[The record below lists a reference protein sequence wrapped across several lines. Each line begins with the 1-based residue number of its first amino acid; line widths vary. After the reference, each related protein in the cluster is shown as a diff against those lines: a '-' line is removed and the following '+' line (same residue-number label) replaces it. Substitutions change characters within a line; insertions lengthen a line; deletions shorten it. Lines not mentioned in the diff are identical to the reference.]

1 MIQFVIKGF
10 AHIAAFLERLADRE
24 TLKVQAKLTAASK
37 LVDEASGHRKNA
49 SVGRKVATALRDIT
63 KVD

>member
-24 TLKVQAKLTAASK
+24 TLRTQAKLEAASK
-37 LVDEASGHRKNA
+37 LVEQANGHRKLA
-49 SVGRKVATALRDIT
+49 FQGRKVATALRDIT